1 MLLFILNKNCRL
13 IRELNTVIIYIFK
26 SSLRI
31 VEDNNI
37 TMMRN
42 KIKTVEKR
50 IEELLVEV
58 TMDFEKKNSTVAL
71 KNQEQKENEKKNL
84 FD

>member
-58 TMDFEKKNSTVAL
+58 TMDFEKKNSTVVL